1 MEQPTLDEARIKFP
15 IGTKFNNKNLGLKC
29 DNIEITGTHFY
40 KSTDGNILVG
50 SDSSKR
56 KGYNSSS
63 FTVYKDGVWA
73 EITNSTE
80 PNYEI
85 Y

>member
-15 IGTKFNNKNLGLKC
+15 IGTKFNNKNLGLNC
-29 DNIEITGTHFY
+29 DSIEITGTHFY
-40 KSTDGNILVG
+40 KNIDGSILVDT
-50 SDSSKR
+50 DSSKR
-56 KGYNSSS
+56 KGYSPGAY
-63 FTVYKDGVWA
+63 TVYHDGKWA
-73 EITNSTE
+73 QIMNQE